1 MIKNKFYKNLYQTI
15 SFLVVIVIF
24 IFFLLLGFVTS
35 LNYENGN
42 GWILLVISISLMS
55 LYFIIGFYWIF
66 QKVEINTDGIKIK
79 IFNKI
84 ITKVNWDNIEKI
96 ELTSFMKNPAYVI
109 ITDESKKINLDCR
122 KKIRDAIVHFGNE
135 NIKLQMQQI

>member
-24 IFFLLLGFVTS
+24 IIFLLLGFVTS

-42 GWILLVISISLMS
+42 GWILLVISIFLMS

-84 ITKVNWDNIEKI
+84 
-96 ELTSFMKNPAYVI
+96 
-109 ITDESKKINLDCR
+109 
-122 KKIRDAIVHFGNE
+122 
-135 NIKLQMQQI
+135 

>member
-24 IFFLLLGFVTS
+24 IIFLLLGFVTS